1 MSKIVQ
7 FNKSFKALN
16 GAKSSENKIIF
27 QDCKSYALSIIYK
40 TLHRKLEIEQH
51 KRHYVTEEST
61 VPAPLVTPITL
72 LLKSSS
78 DTEITLVYINT

>member
-40 TLHRKLEIEQH
+40 TLHRKLEIEH
-51 KRHYVTEEST
+51 KRHYATEEST